1 MRNSSRKRK
10 QTRIVSLLLILLI
23 ILVIAAGTLA
33 LLYITGNHPG
43 SDSSVPESSTDSSDT
58 SLVPEESFES
68 ESTSEPESTESLE
81 PDADENTSEP
91 DSTTETE
98 DTDAS
103 TAPEPVPTITVEI
116 PERSTF
122 PEIAEILAD
131 VSGTTVD
138 TIYEQADALTAT
150 LPNPESADA
159 CYFPLEGYIIAGS
172 YELPEEQPLLENL
185 LAVSLERL
193 AAVTASEDYTL
204 HEILSMASIV
214 EIEASR
220 GGLSDQNTE
229 EMPHI
234 AEVIYNRLGISMKL
248 QMDVTFQ
255 YGYNTLQ
262 PQGASEQVLA
272 LYNTYDTPAL
282 PLGPICSP
290 SMDAVEAVMN
300 PVPSENL
307 FFVFDEEGT
316 YYYAVDY
323 EQHLDNC
330 VLAGIR

>member
-23 ILVIAAGTLA
+23 ILVIAAGTVA
-33 LLYITGNHPG
+33 LLYITGTHPN
-43 SDSSVPESSTDSSDT
+43 SDPSAPESILDSSDT
-58 SLVPEESFES
+58 ALVPEESFES
-68 ESTSEPESTESLE
+68 ESTSEPESTESLV
-81 PDADENTSEP
+81 PDATDSSSEP
-91 DSTTETE
+91 ENAEND
-98 DTDAS
+98 DAS
-103 TAPEPVPTITVEI
+103 VAPEPVPTITVEI

-316 YYYAVDY
+316 YYYAADY